1 MSIVVATTPGA
12 MIPGIVARSAIGI
25 KTLSASMQAPIIGRQ
40 RQTPA
45 AITGAMTV
53 RNRAVRALEPR
64 PVVPALIAP
73 VSGSL
78 SVIAPPLRVS
88 VRVLV
93 TRRNAL
99 GPADSVPVVAMDR
112 SARVVATAHNALAA
126 QVSGRA
132 MAREFNVRAGARPRS
147 APQVELNSDRRSDLR
162 VELNSDRRSGLR
174 VGLNSD
180 RRSDLQAERNS
191 ARRVAGIAMRS
202 GASIRGD
209 NKLIAAGRVVPRQHG
224 PAVAD
229 KRAHEQAAARG
240 RVVVVADVG
249 ARAPVAD
256 DRRLT
261 TV

>member
-1 MSIVVATTPGA
+1 

-112 SARVVATAHNALAA
+112 SARVVATAHNALAV

-132 MAREFNVRAGARPRS
+132 MLREFNVRAGARPRN
-147 APQVELNSDRRSDLR
+147 APQVELNSDRRS
-162 VELNSDRRSGLR
+162 G
-174 VGLNSD
+174 
-180 RRSDLQAERNS
+180 LQAERNS
-191 ARRVAGIAMRS
+191 ARRVAGTVMRS

>member
-1 MSIVVATTPGA
+1 

-162 VELNSDRRSGLR
+162 V
-174 VGLNSD
+174 GLNSD

>member
-147 APQVELNSDRRSDLR
+147 APQVELNSDRRS
-162 VELNSDRRSGLR
+162 GLR

-191 ARRVAGIAMRS
+191 ARRVAGTVMRS

>member
-1 MSIVVATTPGA
+1 

-25 KTLSASMQAPIIGRQ
+25 KTLSVSMQAPIIGRQ

-162 VELNSDRRSGLR
+162 V
-174 VGLNSD
+174 GLNSD

>member
-1 MSIVVATTPGA
+1 

-162 VELNSDRRSGLR
+162 V
-174 VGLNSD
+174 GLNSD

-240 RVVVVADVG
+240 RVVVADVG

>member
-162 VELNSDRRSGLR
+162 V
-174 VGLNSD
+174 GLNSD